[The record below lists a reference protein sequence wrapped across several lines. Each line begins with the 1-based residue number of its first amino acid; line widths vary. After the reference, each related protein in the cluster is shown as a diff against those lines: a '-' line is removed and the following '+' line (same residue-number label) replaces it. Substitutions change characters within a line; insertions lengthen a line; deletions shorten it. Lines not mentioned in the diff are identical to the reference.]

1 MVMAAAGV
9 LCAAGGIG
17 GGGKLGLFRNS
28 KHKKLHETSRNTR
41 NYDHRGAERW
51 PVFSQHQI
59 GGIYVT
65 VLMVA
70 GGSAR
75 ESGPTS
81 SIK

>member
-1 MVMAAAGV
+1 MVVAAAGV

-17 GGGKLGLFRNS
+17 GGGKLGL
-28 KHKKLHETSRNTR
+28 LETRNTR
-41 NYDHRGAERW
+41 NYDHGGAERR

-70 GGSAR
+70 GGSFLHFCER
-75 ESGPTS
+75 KRSN
-81 SIK
+81 